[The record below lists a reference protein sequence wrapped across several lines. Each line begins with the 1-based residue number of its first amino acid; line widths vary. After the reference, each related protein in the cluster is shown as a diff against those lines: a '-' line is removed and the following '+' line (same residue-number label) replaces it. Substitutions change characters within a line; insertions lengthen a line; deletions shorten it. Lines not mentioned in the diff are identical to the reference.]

1 MNEYTEKV
9 HAEDHGEIRGG
20 AANVV
25 MRAARLCGAVAV
37 PPQFEESGPQTSAI
51 SQPVNSANA

>member
-9 HAEDHGEIRGG
+9 HAEDHGGIRGG
-20 AANVV
+20 AANV
-25 MRAARLCGAVAV
+25 
-37 PPQFEESGPQTSAI
+37 AI

>member
-20 AANVV
+20 AANV
-25 MRAARLCGAVAV
+25 A
-37 PPQFEESGPQTSAI
+37 S
-51 SQPVNSANA
+51 SQPVHSAKA